1 MNYVSMTIK
10 MFNHTALI
18 QTEIPPADED
28 IKNIKPLLNH
38 TVVKIGYPK
47 EELNI

>member
-18 QTEIPPADED
+18 QTEIQTADED
-28 IKNIKPLLNH
+28 IKNIKPWSNK
-38 TVVKIGYPK
+38 TGGKNGNRQ
-47 EELNI
+47 EELKI